1 MNPALSI
8 RSILCAAA
16 LAAGALAVLAMPLTV
31 TTAQAAEKHASPPKK
46 SNLPAT
52 RYYTLSPFTLPLF
65 DGEEVVEQMT
75 IVIALEMVSNDRRAE
90 IEHLVP
96 KIRDVMYR
104 ELYNMVTFRRRG
116 APIPDVDLFKVRL
129 LRAIR
134 VVAGDKLVK
143 TLLVQQAFKR
153 PAR

>member
-1 MNPALSI
+1 MLLP
-8 RSILCAAA
+8 
-16 LAAGALAVLAMPLTV
+16 
-31 TTAQAAEKHASPPKK
+31 AQAAEKHASPPKK
-46 SNLPAT
+46 SKLPAT

-65 DGEEVVEQMT
+65 EGEDVVEQMT
-75 IVIALEMVSNDRRAE
+75 IVIALELIDSDKRIDVERM
-90 IEHLVP
+90 VP
-96 KIRDVMYR
+96 KIRDAMYR

-116 APIPDVDLFKVRL
+116 QPMPDVDMFKVRL

-134 VVAGDKLVK
+134 VVAGEKLIK